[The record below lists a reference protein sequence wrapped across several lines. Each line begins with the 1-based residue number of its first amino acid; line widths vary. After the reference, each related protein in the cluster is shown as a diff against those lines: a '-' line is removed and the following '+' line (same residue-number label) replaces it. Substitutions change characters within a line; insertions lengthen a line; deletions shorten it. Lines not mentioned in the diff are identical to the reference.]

1 MTIGE
6 LAQAGVLEFGDG
18 YRTRKDELD
27 ETGFRILRAADVRDG
42 YANLDGDDF
51 VSMERAP
58 KIGTK
63 AAREGDVVLTT
74 KGTVGRVA
82 TVPALGEAVV
92 YSPQLCYFRVR
103 ATDVLDARFLR
114 YWLRSP
120 QFQQQSSYLQ
130 GNTDMAPYIS
140 LRDLASTRMVLP
152 TVDEQRRTGE
162 LLGALDDKIEAN
174 RKLAATAD
182 ELCAAIVRE
191 SQDSNRAERLGD
203 VAEIV
208 MGSSPPGK
216 TMNED
221 GEGVPFYQGVRDFG
235 LRFPTRRVW
244 TTAPTRT
251 AHGGDILVS
260 VRAPVGTVNYA
271 PEPLCIGRGLAAV
284 RSRTNQQ
291 STLFHLLRS
300 VRRAWAEYD
309 SGGTVF
315 GSINRDQLHN
325 IEIPA
330 IRSDAV
336 ARCEAEVHSVE
347 QRLASALRENESLA
361 VLRDSVLPKL
371 MSGQLRVAEAM
382 EVVAL

>member
-1 MTIGE
+1 M
-6 LAQAGVLEFGDG
+6 
-18 YRTRKDELD
+18 
-27 ETGFRILRAADVRDG
+27 ILT
-42 YANLDGDDF
+42 
-51 VSMERAP
+51 SEAP
-58 KIGTK
+58 
-63 AAREGDVVLTT
+63 L
-74 KGTVGRVA
+74 GRVA
-82 TVPALGEAVV
+82 RVVTDAPLVLG
-92 YSPQLCYFRVR
+92 QRLFGLRGR
-103 ATDVLDARFLR
+103 KDVLDSGYLYYALQTHRVQADLIGRATGTTVVGIRQSALR
-114 YWLRSP
+114 QLEVPAPAYP
-120 QFQQQSSYLQ
+120 QQV
-130 GNTDMAPYIS
+130 AI
-140 LRDLASTRMVLP
+140 AEV
-152 TVDEQRRTGE
+152 
-162 LLGALDDKIEAN
+162 LGALDDKIEAN

-271 PEPLCIGRGLAAV
+271 PETLCIGRGLAAV
-284 RSRTNQQ
+284 RSRTDQQ